1 MSRGLRALLLAAILG
16 SAARAPA
23 DEHRRSDREIE
34 ELMDRA
40 ARALQAE
47 DYDTALA
54 AFREAYDRTSRPVLL
69 YNIGM
74 CHRALVDELHALEAF
89 RQYLEAGR
97 GTEPAERIAEVEG
110 LIREMEAPAEEPR
123 AMLTVEASEPG
134 ARIFVDGEDVGQ
146 APLAEPLQV
155 RAGTRI
161 VEARLEGFLVV
172 RQEVVL
178 TAGRTTAISLVLQPQ
193 EQEQPGSARTWFWV
207 SFGLTGAA
215 GAAVAVTG
223 GLMLSDRQE
232 YLDGG
237 RRDAGLYD
245 TTLDLALA
253 SDILLGVTLAAAVAT
268 SVLAYFAWSAD
279 GDETEETD
287 AALAVAPGGLVLTW

>member
-1 MSRGLRALLLAAILG
+1 VAAIIG
-16 SAARAPA
+16 SASQAPA
-23 DEHRRSDREIE
+23 DERRRSDREIE

-74 CHRALVDELHALEAF
+74 CYRAMVDAPNALEAF
-89 RQYLEAGR
+89 RKYVEAGR
-97 GTEPAERIAEVEG
+97 ETEPAERIAEVEG
-110 LIREMEAPAEEPR
+110 LIREMEAATEEPR
-123 AMLTVEASEPG
+123 AMLTVQASEPG

-155 RAGTRI
+155 RAGTRV
-161 VEARLEGFLVV
+161 VEVRLEGFLVA
-172 RQEVVL
+172 RQEVAL
-178 TAGRTTAISLVLQPQ
+178 TAGQTTTISLVLQPQ
-193 EQEQPGSARTWFWV
+193 EQEQEQEQPGSARAWFWV

-215 GAAVAVTG
+215 GAALAVTG
-223 GLMLSDRQE
+223 GLMLSGREE
-232 YLDGG
+232 YIDGG
-237 RRDAGLYD
+237 RRDAELYD
-245 TTLDLALA
+245 TTMDLALA
-253 SDILLGVTLAAAVAT
+253 SDILLGVTVAAAVAT
-268 SVLAYFAWSAD
+268 SILAYFAWSED
-279 GDETEETD
+279 GDETERTD